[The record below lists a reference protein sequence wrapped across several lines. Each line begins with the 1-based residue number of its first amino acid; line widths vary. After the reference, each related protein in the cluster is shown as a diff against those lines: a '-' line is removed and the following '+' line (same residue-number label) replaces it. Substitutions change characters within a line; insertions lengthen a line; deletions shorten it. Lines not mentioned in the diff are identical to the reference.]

1 MRQKD
6 LQKKEKIKR
15 NVDFPPT
22 QYHYSILCIAK
33 QRKKEKISKE
43 MLKRKWN
50 VDLPPTQY
58 HY

>member
-33 QRKKEKISKE
+33 QRKKRENIKRNVEKKME
-43 MLKRKWN
+43 C
-50 VDLPPTQY
+50 
-58 HY
+58 